1 MQLQLA
7 ATRNFN
13 GNELACYVEDK
24 PANDFDF
31 WVTRE
36 QIGRFLGYVD
46 PRHAIKKIH
55 MRNKERLDKFSTIAK
70 TTNPQKGG
78 TITDTPLKN
87 VQATTVYN
95 FKGLLEICRF
105 SNQPVA
111 NQVIDILWDIAD
123 EIRRKGFFIAPYADC
138 SLAALKAENDRLI
151 QHNKILQAQNAE
163 LWKNIQD
170 NSSFVIL
177 GKAITPVHGSVSVQE
192 GSKLFAQNGLDI
204 GPYRMYK
211 LARDTKLLI
220 SRKGKLFNQP
230 TQWAIKKGY
239 CVLIVNI
246 GSKCSSQFTMKGL
259 QFLADK
265 LAKEQLPLLS
275 LIEGCDALHE

>member
-1 MQLQLA
+1 MQLHI
-7 ATRNFN
+7 ATTRKFN

-36 QIGRFLGYVD
+36 QIGRFLGYAD
-46 PRHAIKKIH
+46 PLHGIKKIH
-55 MRNKERLDKFSTIAK
+55 QRNKERLDKFSTWVK
-70 TTNPQKGG
+70 TDHVEGG
-78 TITDTPLKN
+78 R
-87 VQATTVYN
+87 TVKRSVIVYS
-95 FKGLLEICRF
+95 FKGLLEVCRF

-123 EIRRKGFFIAPYADC
+123 EIRRKGFFIAPYAD
-138 SLAALKAENDRLI
+138 SQFAALKAENDRLT

-163 LWKNIQD
+163 LWKHIQD

-177 GKAITPVHGSVSVQE
+177 GKAITPVRGSVSVHE
-192 GSKLFAQNGLDI
+192 GSKLFAQNGLRI
-204 GPYRMYK
+204 GPNRMYK
-211 LARDTKLLI
+211 LARNEKLLI
-220 SRKGKLFNQP
+220 SKKGKLYNQP
-230 TQWAIKKGY
+230 TQWAIQKGY
-239 CVLIVNI
+239 CVLVVNI
-246 GSKCSSQFTMKGL
+246 GSKSSPELTMKGM

-265 LAKEQLPLLS
+265 LAKEQLPLLA